1 MKINVDAAVFTETGY
16 TGIGSVMRDEQGR
29 FIRARNQRIAV
40 AYQPRE
46 AEAIAL
52 KAALSWVKDLGYKK
66 CIFETDAK
74 TLADTCKGI
83 HRRTYFHSIVSSCVE
98 MFKHYEEVLVE
109 FVHRSANEVAHTLAR
124 ATHSTSGIHEWAD
137 NAPDFLHD
145 VLVIDSV

>member
-1 MKINVDAAVFTETGY
+1 MNMLDEWKRSQRQRTKYRSAVHVSPRRWAPPLPGWVKINVDAAVFTETGY

-29 FIRARNQRIAV
+29 FIRAKNQRIAV

-52 KAALSWVKDLGYKK
+52 KETLSWVKDLGYRK

-74 TLADTCKGI
+74 TLADTCK
-83 HRRTYFHSIVSSCVE
+83 
-98 MFKHYEEVLVE
+98 
-109 FVHRSANEVAHTLAR
+109 VAHTLAR
-124 ATHSTSGIHEWAD
+124 TTHSTSGIHDWAD